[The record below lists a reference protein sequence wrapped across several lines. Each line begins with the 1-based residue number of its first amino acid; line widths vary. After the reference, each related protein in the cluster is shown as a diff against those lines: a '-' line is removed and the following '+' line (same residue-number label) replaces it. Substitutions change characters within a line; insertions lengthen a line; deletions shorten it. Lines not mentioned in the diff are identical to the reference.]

1 MVMDAETKEAAK
13 TNVEHFKCFVA
24 GEWLDST
31 NRLEVRNPYT
41 NALVGTV
48 PMLSARQVEQAIDA
62 MAAYKP
68 KISAHQRSE
77 VLYKAAQAV
86 KARKEEIAMGIT
98 MESGMS
104 LKNSRVEVDRTA
116 GLLLTAS
123 EEAKRIMGE
132 QIPSDTDSAGR
143 DKMILAM
150 RFPVGLVTAIVP
162 FNRPLN
168 QVTVKIAPSFAAGN
182 KTIIKPSAYV
192 PLSSFRLL
200 KILLEAGMP
209 PQMISVVTGKS
220 SEIGEALVANKKVD
234 MVTFT
239 GSTEVGQKLARMA
252 GIKKLTIEA
261 GGNDPLILCEDAD
274 IDKAVTV
281 AIAGAYGNAGQACR
295 GIKRIIALESV
306 ADAFAAKFTE
316 KSKALKCGDPFDPET
331 DIGTLIDEK
340 AAMAVEQ
347 AVNEAV
353 KDGAKVLCGH
363 LRKGALYQPTVV
375 DYVKRDAGM
384 VVEECFG
391 PTAPIIRCKSL
402 EEAVDIANSTEYG
415 LQSGVMT
422 SNLESIRYCV
432 NNLKVGAVNI
442 NEGPQ
447 FDMPN
452 IPFGGVKQSGIGRE
466 GIRYAIQEMTYVKT
480 VVM

>member
-1 MVMDAETKEAAK
+1 METEALARPAAK
-13 TNVEHFKCFVA
+13 VEVEHMKCFAA
-24 GEWLDST
+24 GEWIDSS
-31 NRLEVRNPYT
+31 NRLEVRNPY
-41 NALVGTV
+41 NNQLVGTV
-48 PMLSARQVEQAIDA
+48 PILTAKQVEQAVDA

-68 KISAHQRSE
+68 KITAHQRSE
-77 VLYKAAQAV
+77 VLYKAAQGV
-86 KARKEEIAMGIT
+86 KARKEEIALGIT
-98 MESGMS
+98 LESGMS
-104 LKNSRVEVDRTA
+104 LKNSRVEVDRTV
-116 GLLLTAS
+116 GLLLTAA

-168 QVTVKIAPSFAAGN
+168 QVTVKVAPSFAAGN
-182 KTIIKPSAYV
+182 KTLVKPSSYV

-200 KILLEAGMP
+200 KILLESGMP
-209 PQMISVVTGKS
+209 PEMIGVVTGNS
-220 SEIGEALVANKKVD
+220 SELGEALVANKKVD

-239 GSTEVGQKLARMA
+239 GSTATGQRLAQMA

-274 IDKAVTV
+274 LDKAVTI
-281 AIAGAYGNAGQACR
+281 ALAGAYGNAGQACR
-295 GIKRIIALESV
+295 GIKRIIALEPV
-306 ADAFAAKFTE
+306 ADAFAKKFTE
-316 KSKALKCGDPFDPET
+316 KSKALKCGNPFDPET

-340 AAMAVEQ
+340 AAIEVERSVD
-347 AVNEAV
+347 AAV
-353 KDGAKVLCGH
+353 KEGAKVLCGH
-363 LRKGALYQPTVV
+363 QRKGALYPPTVL
-375 DYVKRDAGM
+375 DFVKRDAGM

-402 EEAVDIANSTEYG
+402 EEAVEISNSTEYG

-466 GIRYAIQEMTYVKT
+466 GIRYAIQEMTYLKT

>member
-1 MVMDAETKEAAK
+1 MNALVKPA
-13 TNVEHFKCFVA
+13 VEYMKCFVA

-31 NRLEVRNPYT
+31 DRIEVYNPYT
-41 NALVGTV
+41 GDLVGTA
-48 PMLSARQVEQAIDA
+48 PKLSAEQVAQAVDA
-62 MAAYKP
+62 LAAYKP
-68 KISAHQRSE
+68 KISAHQRGE
-77 VLYKAAQAV
+77 ILFKAAQGV
-86 KARKEEIAMGIT
+86 KARKDELALGIT
-98 MESGMS
+98 SESGMS
-104 LKNSRVEVDRTA
+104 LKNSRVEVDRTV

-132 QIPSDTDSAGR
+132 QIPSDTDSAGQN
-143 DKMILAM
+143 KIILAT
-150 RFPVGLVTAIVP
+150 RFPVGVVTAIVP

-168 QVTVKIAPSFAAGN
+168 QVAMKIAPSFAAGN
-182 KTIIKPSAYV
+182 KTIIKPSQSV
-192 PLSSFRLL
+192 PLSAFRLL
-200 KILLEAGMP
+200 HILLEAGMP
-209 PQMISVVTGKS
+209 AEMISVVTGSS
-220 SEIGEALVANKKVD
+220 SEIGEVLVANKKVD

-239 GSTEVGQKLARMA
+239 GSTAVGRRLVQMA
-252 GIKKLTIEA
+252 GIKRVTIEA
-261 GGNDPLILCEDAD
+261 GGNDPLILCEDAN
-274 IDKAVTV
+274 IDKSVEIAVV
-281 AIAGAYGNAGQACR
+281 GAYRNAGQSCR
-295 GIKRIIALESV
+295 GIKRIIAHASI
-306 ADAFAAKFTE
+306 ADAFAQKFTE
-316 KSKALKCGDPFDPET
+316 KSRALKCGNPFDPET

-340 AAMAVEQ
+340 AAKGVEQ

-363 LRKGALYQPTVV
+363 ERKGALYLPTVV
-375 DYVKRDAGM
+375 DHVRRDSNM

-402 EEAVDIANSTEYG
+402 EEAVEIANSTEYG

-422 SNLESIRYCV
+422 NNFESIRYCI
-432 NNLKVGAVNI
+432 NNLNVGAVNI

>member
-1 MVMDAETKEAAK
+1 MTTQTLERPTAK
-13 TNVEHFKCFVA
+13 VEVEHVKCFVA
-24 GEWLDST
+24 GEWIDST
-31 NRLEVRNPYT
+31 QRAEVRNPY
-41 NALVGTV
+41 NNQLVGTV
-48 PMLSARQVEQAIDA
+48 PVLSAKQVADAIDA
-62 MAAYKP
+62 MAAYRP
-68 KISAHQRSE
+68 KITAHQRSE
-77 VLYKAAQAV
+77 VLYKAAQGV
-86 KARKEEIAMGIT
+86 KARKQEIAMGIT
-98 MESGMS
+98 LDSGMS
-104 LKNSRVEVDRTA
+104 LKNSSVEVDRTV
-116 GLLLTAS
+116 GLLLTAA
-123 EEAKRIMGE
+123 EEAKRVMGE

-143 DKMILAM
+143 DRMILAM

-200 KILLEAGMP
+200 KILLESGMP
-209 PQMISVVTGKS
+209 PEMISIVTGKS
-220 SEIGEALVANKKVD
+220 SELGETLVANKKVD

-239 GSTEVGQKLARMA
+239 GSTAVGQKLTQMA
-252 GIKKLTIEA
+252 GIKRVTIEA

-281 AIAGAYGNAGQACR
+281 ALAGAYGNAGQACR
-295 GIKRIIALESV
+295 GIKRIIAVESV
-306 ADAFAAKFTE
+306 ADAFVKKFTE
-316 KSKALKCGDPFDPET
+316 KSKALKCGNPFDPET
-331 DIGTLIDEK
+331 DIGTLIDER
-340 AAMAVEQ
+340 AAIEVER
-347 AVNEAV
+347 AVNDAL
-353 KDGAKVLCGH
+353 KGGAQVLCGH
-363 LRKGALYQPTVV
+363 QRSGALYPPTVV
-375 DYVKRDAGM
+375 DHVQPDMNM

-391 PTAPIIRCKSL
+391 PTAPVIRCKNVQ
-402 EEAVDIANSTEYG
+402 EAVEISNSTEYG

-422 SNLESIRYCV
+422 SNIETIRYCV

-466 GIRYAIQEMTYVKT
+466 GIRYAIQEMTYLKT
-480 VVM
+480 VVL